1 MRPDSTPMGDKME
14 VPQEMEGMKELP
26 LEMEGVMELPLERTG
41 GAVGI

>member
-1 MRPDSTPMGDKME
+1 MRPDSTPMGDMME

-26 LEMEGVMELPLERTG
+26 LETEGMMEWPLERTE